1 MSLIDGYMIGL
12 YEGFHLL
19 FVPEYSDVEL
29 LATVFVLLGAIRVI
43 HHVFGVADIVI
54 DRSFFH
60 DSILLRFRRFISLRF
75 KRSVV
80 RTMALRTHPRIWDA
94 WCPGPVTAYACEC
107 GEFNHG

>member
-60 DSILLRFRRFISLRF
+60 FRSFL
-75 KRSVV
+75 
-80 RTMALRTHPRIWDA
+80 
-94 WCPGPVTAYACEC
+94 YARE
-107 GEFNHG
+107 